1 MLQSLSLRP
10 SAPVLR
16 RPLNIRPRAEP
27 VADIRAVGDHHNLL
41 KCKLEIYFR
50 DAQYQQLVQTG
61 WGATLQSS
69 QAERRADYTIQRS
82 YADLRRLRMAAER
95 CVGCGDHCYQ
105 CKRIA
110 SYLEF
115 CWERQRLL
123 KPSWNGTMSMDM
135 EVLARF
141 LNHLLS
147 VASQFAASE
156 PQVSEQH
163 AAFATLVTT
172 FLQPSDAK
180 DE

>member
-1 MLQSLSLRP
+1 MLQSLSLHP

-16 RPLNIRPRAEP
+16 RPLNIHPRAEP
-27 VADIRAVGDHHNLL
+27 VADIRAVGVAHDLL
-41 KCKLEIYFR
+41 KCKLEVYFR
-50 DAQYQQLVQTG
+50 DTQRQQLIQAG
-61 WGATLQSS
+61 WGIATEST
-69 QAERRADYTIQRS
+69 ERRADYTIQRS
-82 YADLRRLRMAAER
+82 YSDLRRLRTAAER
-95 CVGCGDHCYQ
+95 CLGCGDHCYQ
-105 CKRIA
+105 CKRVA
-110 SYLEF
+110 SYLKY

-135 EVLARF
+135 DVLARF

-147 VASQFAASE
+147 LTSQFAVSE

-163 AAFATLVTT
+163 AAFASLVTT